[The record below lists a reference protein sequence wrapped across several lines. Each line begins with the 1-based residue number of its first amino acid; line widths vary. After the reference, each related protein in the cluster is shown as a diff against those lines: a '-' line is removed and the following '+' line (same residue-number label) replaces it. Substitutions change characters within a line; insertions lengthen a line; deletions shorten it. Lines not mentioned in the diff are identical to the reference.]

1 MIRKLIQKIRETGAP
16 ICAGLDPMLSYIPE
30 HITKKAFE
38 EKGATPE
45 GAAEAVWQYNK
56 AIIDGIVTSARLGKE
71 IEVQIPEI

>member
-38 EKGATPE
+38 EKGATSE
-45 GAAEAVWQYNK
+45 NG
-56 AIIDGIVTSARLGKE
+56 
-71 IEVQIPEI
+71 